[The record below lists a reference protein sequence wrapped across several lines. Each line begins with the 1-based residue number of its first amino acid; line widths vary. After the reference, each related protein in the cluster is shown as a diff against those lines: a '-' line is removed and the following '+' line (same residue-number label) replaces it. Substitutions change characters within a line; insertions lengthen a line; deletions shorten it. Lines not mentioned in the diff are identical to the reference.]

1 MKDVQLDDHQLQKV
15 GKEKYLE
22 DILSADGSNIENV
35 ISRQKKSFGINKQIS
50 SMLREVC
57 YGPYHFE
64 VAMVFRE
71 TLLLSSIL
79 TNCEAWYKVKDQEID
94 ILEKCD
100 ESLIRLV
107 FETPSTT
114 TKCMLYLEA
123 GIKPIRFYIM
133 ASRLMFLWYILNED
147 DSSLIKRFFKAQEN
161 DPCKSDWIESVKENL
176 EYLEIFISFDQIK
189 NSTREQ
195 FKCLVDDSIDEKAFE
210 KLISEKDSKNK
221 TKVAHIKYQELS
233 MQEYLKD
240 KKISIQQKKF
250 IFLLRSRMLDVA
262 GNYPHKYDS
271 KLCPICKEEN
281 SLDNQEHV
289 LQCRKLMKRNQVVA
303 TPSVYSDFFGDDVNK
318 MVEVAS
324 VIKENFQKR
333 NEILKKRKLSPS
345 NEEEPSEPEVSFS
358 VLQ

>member
-1 MKDVQLDDHQLQKV
+1 MDKCHQLHVGNKEHICPDLKINDWGIEKKSVIKTGFENLKDVQLDDHQLQKV
-15 GKEKYLE
+15 GKEKYLG
-22 DILSADGSNIENV
+22 DILSADGSNIKNV

-123 GIKPIRFYIM
+123 GIKPIRFYII

-147 DSSLIKRFFKAQEN
+147 DNSLIKRFF
-161 DPCKSDWIESVKENL
+161 KSDWIESVKENL

-189 NSTREQ
+189 NSSREQ

-240 KKISIQQKKF
+240 KKISIQQKK
-250 IFLLRSRMLDVA
+250 
-262 GNYPHKYDS
+262 
-271 KLCPICKEEN
+271 
-281 SLDNQEHV
+281 
-289 LQCRKLMKRNQVVA
+289 
-303 TPSVYSDFFGDDVNK
+303 VYFSP
-318 MVEVAS
+318 
-324 VIKENFQKR
+324 
-333 NEILKKRKLSPS
+333 KK
-345 NEEEPSEPEVSFS
+345 
-358 VLQ
+358 